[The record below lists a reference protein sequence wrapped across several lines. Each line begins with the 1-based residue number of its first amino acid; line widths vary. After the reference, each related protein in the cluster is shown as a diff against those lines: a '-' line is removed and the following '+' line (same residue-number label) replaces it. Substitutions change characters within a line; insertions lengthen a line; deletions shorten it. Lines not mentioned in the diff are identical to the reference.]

1 MFVSVRKRLTRKT
14 IVLSPVPIYE
24 SLVVV
29 KENNDRKRKKN
40 KKKEERKKDENTNR
54 TQTKQ
59 NAPHVMY
66 NAKILP
72 Q

>member
-29 KENNDRKRKKN
+29 KENNDRKRKEKQ
-40 KKKEERKKDENTNR
+40 KKRRKKER
-54 TQTKQ
+54 
-59 NAPHVMY
+59 
-66 NAKILP
+66 
-72 Q
+72 

>member
-29 KENNDRKRKKN
+29 KENNDRKRKEKQ
-40 KKKEERKKDENTNR
+40 KKERKKDKNTNR
-54 TQTKQ
+54 TQTKR

-66 NAKILP
+66 NAKTLP